1 MYVDDSTYTR
11 NGKTYR
17 RVLLRNSYRENGK
30 VRHDTLANLSTC
42 SDEAIEAIKLGFKNK
57 NQLDTLKAN
66 GKPVKAEQGLQVGG
80 VWVLWKLAQRLGVA
94 QALGQTGEALL
105 CLWLVFAT
113 LIAQGSRLS
122 AVRLAQRHAVCDRLP
137 LNSFHEDHLYA
148 AMDWLAEQQDVIER
162 QLFKQH
168 YGRGEAPVLYLY
180 DVTSSYFEGQ
190 ENELAD
196 DGYNRDGK
204 RGKKQIVVGCLTDA
218 QGRPVSI
225 QVFRGNTSDPKTFK
239 AQIDKVSDDFGIEQ
253 VTFVGDRGM
262 IKSAPITD
270 LQEASFHHITAIT
283 KPQIE
288 SLISQ
293 GVIQLDLFDDRL
305 AEVEQEAQRYVLR
318 RNPARAAEIAQNR
331 EEKWQRLIALVEE
344 KNIYLKEH
352 PRAKPETAIQSIKAR
367 MQKLKISEWVN
378 IELAPR
384 AMEVTQDNEHL
395 AELSRLDGCYVIK
408 TDLPQASASKETVHQ
423 RYQDL
428 TQVEGAFRTMK
439 TALLEMRGI
448 FVRKETRTRAH
459 VFIVM
464 LAYLLADELKAAWK
478 DLDVTVAE
486 GLSVLSD
493 INTIELVFPNE
504 LRCQTIPTPRALGR
518 KLLKRLNLTL
528 PDAIPHRGIVIE
540 TRKKLPERRN
550 S

>member
-1 MYVDDSTYTR
+1 MYIDDSTYTR

-30 VRHDTLANLSTC
+30 VRHETLANLSAC
-42 SDEAIEAIKLGFKNK
+42 SEAEIEAIKVGFKNK
-57 NQLDTLKAN
+57 NHLDTLKAT
-66 GKPVKAEQGLQVGG
+66 GQPVQSVQGLQVGG

-94 QALGQTGEALL
+94 QALGQTREALL

-113 LIAQGSRLS
+113 LLAQGSRLS
-122 AVRLAQRHAVCDRLP
+122 AVRLAQRHAVCDILP
-137 LNSFHEDHLYA
+137 LNRFHEDPLYA
-148 AMDWLAEQQDVIER
+148 AMDWLAEQQEDIER
-162 QLFKQH
+162 RLFKQY

-190 ENELAD
+190 DNELAD
-196 DGYNRDGK
+196 YGYNRDGK

-262 IKSAPITD
+262 IKSAQITD
-270 LQEASFHHITAIT
+270 LQEANFHHITAIT

-288 SLISQ
+288 ALIRH
-293 GVIQLDLFDDRL
+293 GVIQLNLFDDRL
-305 AEVEQEAQRYVLR
+305 AEVEHEAQRYVLR

-331 EEKWQRLIALVEE
+331 EEKWQRLLTLVEE
-344 KNIYLKEH
+344 KNTYLKAH
-352 PRAKPETAIQSIKAR
+352 PRAKPETALQPIKKR
-367 MQKLKISEWVN
+367 MQKLKISDWVN
-378 IELAPR
+378 LELAQR
-384 AMEVTQDNEHL
+384 AIEVTKDNEHL
-395 AELSRLDGCYVIK
+395 AEISRLDGCYVIK
-408 TDLPQASASKETVHQ
+408 TDLPLASASKETVHQ
-423 RYQDL
+423 RYKDL

-439 TALLEMRGI
+439 TALLERRGI

-464 LAYLLADELKAAWK
+464 LAYLLADALKAAWQ
-478 DLDVTVAE
+478 DLDITVAE
-486 GLSVLSD
+486 GLAALSD
-493 INTIELVFPNE
+493 INTIELVFPND
-504 LRCQTIPTPRALGR
+504 LRCQTIPTPRALGQ

-540 TRKKLPERRN
+540 TRKKLPDRRN

>member
-1 MYVDDSTYTR
+1 MYIDDSTYTR

-30 VRHDTLANLSTC
+30 VRHQTLANLSAC
-42 SDEAIEAIKLGFKNK
+42 SEVEIEAIKVGFKNK
-57 NQLDTLKAN
+57 NHLDTLKAT
-66 GKPVKAEQGLQVGG
+66 GQPVQSVQGLQVGG

-94 QALGQTGEALL
+94 QALGQPREALL
-105 CLWLVFAT
+105 CLWLVLAT
-113 LIAQGSRLS
+113 LLAQGSRLS
-122 AVRLAQRHAVCDRLP
+122 AVRLAQRHAVCDILP
-137 LNSFHEDHLYA
+137 LDSFHEDHLYA
-148 AMDWLAEQQDVIER
+148 AMDWLAAHQEGIER

-190 ENELAD
+190 DNELAD
-196 DGYNRDGK
+196 YGYNRDGK

-225 QVFRGNTSDPKTFK
+225 QVFRGNTSDPKTFN
-239 AQIDKVSDDFGIEQ
+239 AQIDKVRDDFGIEQ

-262 IKSAPITD
+262 IKRAQIAD
-270 LQEASFHHITAIT
+270 LQAASFHHITAIT

-288 SLISQ
+288 ALLRQ
-293 GVIQLDLFDDRL
+293 GVIQLTRFDDRL
-305 AEVEQEAQRYVLR
+305 VEVEHEAQRYVLR
-318 RNPARAAEIAQNR
+318 RNPVRAAELAHNR
-331 EEKWQRLIALVEE
+331 AEKWQRLITLVGE
-344 KNIYLKEH
+344 KNTYLKAH
-352 PRAKPETAIQSIKAR
+352 PRAKPETALKPIKAR
-367 MQKLKISEWVN
+367 MQKLKISEWVKL
-378 IELAPR
+378 ELAYR
-384 AMEVTQDNEHL
+384 AIEVTKDNEHL
-395 AELSRLDGCYVIK
+395 AEISRLDGCYVIK
-408 TDLPQASASKETVHQ
+408 TDLPRASASKETVHQ
-423 RYQDL
+423 RYKDL

-464 LAYLLADELKAAWK
+464 LAYLLADALKTAWQ
-478 DLDVTVAE
+478 DLDITIAE
-486 GLSVLSD
+486 GLAVLSD
-493 INTIELVFPNE
+493 INTIELVFPND
-504 LRCQTIPTPRALGR
+504 LRCQTIPTPRALGQKR
-518 KLLKRLNLTL
+518 LKRLNLTL

>member
-1 MYVDDSTYTR
+1 MYIDDSTYTR

-30 VRHDTLANLSTC
+30 VRHETLANLSAC
-42 SDEAIEAIKLGFKNK
+42 SEAEIEAIKVGFKHK
-57 NQLDTLKAN
+57 NHLDTLKAT
-66 GKPVKAEQGLQVGG
+66 GQPVQAVQGLQVGG

-94 QALGQTGEALL
+94 QALGQTREALL

-113 LIAQGSRLS
+113 LLAQGSRLS
-122 AVRLAQRHAVCDRLP
+122 AVRLAQRHAVCDLLP
-137 LNSFHEDHLYA
+137 LDRFHEDHLYA
-148 AMDWLAEQQDVIER
+148 AMDWLAAHQEGIER

-190 ENELAD
+190 DNELAAY
-196 DGYNRDGK
+196 GYNRDGK

-218 QGRPVSI
+218 QGRPVSV

-239 AQIDKVSDDFGIEQ
+239 AQIDKVRDDFGIEQ

-262 IKSAPITD
+262 IKRAQIAD
-270 LQEASFHHITAIT
+270 LQAASFHHITAIT

-288 SLISQ
+288 TLIRQ
-293 GVIQLDLFDDRL
+293 GVIQFTLFDDRL
-305 AEVEQEAQRYVLR
+305 AEVEHEAQRYVLR
-318 RNPARAAEIAQNR
+318 RNPARAAEIAHTR
-331 EEKWQRLIALVEE
+331 EEKWQRLLTLVAE
-344 KNIYLKEH
+344 KNTYLQAH
-352 PRAKPETAIQSIKAR
+352 PRAKPETALKPIKAR
-367 MQKLKISEWVN
+367 MQKLKISEWVKL
-378 IELAPR
+378 ELTHR
-384 AMEVTQDNEHL
+384 AIAVTKDNEQL
-395 AELSRLDGCYVIK
+395 AERSRLDGCYVIK
-408 TDLPQASASKETVHQ
+408 TDLPLASASKETVHQ
-423 RYQDL
+423 RYKDL

-448 FVRKETRTRAH
+448 FVRKEIRTRAH

-464 LAYLLADELKAAWK
+464 LAYLLADALKTAWQ
-478 DLDVTVAE
+478 DLDITIAE
-486 GLSVLSD
+486 GLAVLSD
-493 INTIELVFPNE
+493 INTIELVFPND
-504 LRCQTIPTPRALGR
+504 LRCQTIPTPRALGQQ
-518 KLLKRLNLTL
+518 LLKRLHLTL